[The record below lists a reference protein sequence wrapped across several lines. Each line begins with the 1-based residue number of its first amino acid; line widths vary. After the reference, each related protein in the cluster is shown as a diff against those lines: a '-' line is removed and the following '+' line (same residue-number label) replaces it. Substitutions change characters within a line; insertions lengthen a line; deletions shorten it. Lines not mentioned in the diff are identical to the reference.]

1 MIVPVT
7 SIDIRFVPGQWPAPA
22 SLRDRVPEIWGW
34 LSSANPHLWD
44 GRVLGVS
51 APGGSGPPVVES
63 GVLRGEARE
72 DSFSAF
78 LTWRELG
85 FPEIGVRNLFGS
97 AVIVSADGALLF
109 GLMAD
114 TTANAGIIYPPGGSL
129 EPGDVKAD
137 GQVDVLGSIA
147 RELQEETGLLAA
159 DARAGKMVAIFDGPR
174 VSLSRLFH
182 FAEDA
187 GTLAQRVRRNL
198 EGQTHRELADMV
210 IVRSAAELEAA
221 GPHPPYTRELV
232 AAFEAG
238 SLGG

>member
-1 MIVPVT
+1 MIIPVT
-7 SIDIRFVPGQWPAPA
+7 AIDIRFVPGQWPAPA

-51 APGGSGPPVVES
+51 APGGSGPPVVEG

-72 DSFSAF
+72 DAFSAF

-109 GLMAD
+109 GLMGQ

-129 EPGDVKAD
+129 EPGDVTAA

-147 RELQEETGLLAA
+147 RELMEETGLDAA
-159 DARAGKMVAIFDGPR
+159 EARAGKMVAIFDGPR

-187 GTLAQRVRRNL
+187 DALAQRVRGNL
-198 EGQTHRELADMV
+198 DAQAHRELADV
-210 IVRSAAELEAA
+210 VLVRSVAELEAA
-221 GPHPPYTRELV
+221 GPHPAYARELV

-238 SLGG
+238 TLGG

>member
-1 MIVPVT
+1 MIIPVT
-7 SIDIRFVPGQWPAPA
+7 AIDIRFVPGQWPAPA
-22 SLRDRVPEIWGW
+22 SLRARVPEIWGW

-51 APGGSGPPVVES
+51 AVGGGGPPVVED

-97 AVIVSADGALLF
+97 AVIVSADRALLF
-109 GLMAD
+109 GLMGP

-129 EPGDVKAD
+129 EPGDVGAD
-137 GQVDVLGSIA
+137 GRVDVLASLA
-147 RELQEETGLLAA
+147 RELNEETGLEAA
-159 DARAGKMVAIFDGPR
+159 EAQAGTMVAVFEGPL

-187 GTLAQRVRRNL
+187 ATLAARVRANL
-198 EGQTHRELADMV
+198 AAQAHPELADV
-210 IVRSAAELEAA
+210 VTIRSVAELEAA
-221 GPHPPYTRELV
+221 GPHPSYARELV
-232 AAFEAG
+232 AAFEAAQ
-238 SLGG
+238 LG